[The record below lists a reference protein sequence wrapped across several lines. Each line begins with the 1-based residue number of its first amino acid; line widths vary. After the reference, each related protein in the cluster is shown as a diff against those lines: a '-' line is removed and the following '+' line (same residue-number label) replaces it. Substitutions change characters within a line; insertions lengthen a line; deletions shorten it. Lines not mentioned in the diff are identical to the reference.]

1 MTTLFFVLLGI
12 YIGITI
18 AFIIFLVDTSERQS
32 LWKHLA
38 DIGQCIF
45 WPVLTIIEIFRK

>member
-1 MTTLFFVLLGI
+1 MITFFYILFGVYL
-12 YIGITI
+12 GITI

-38 DIGQCIF
+38 NIGECIF
-45 WPVLTIIEIFRK
+45 WPVLTIMAIIRK